1 MVKESGISLWQGAI
15 VVLALSILGLNDA
28 TSAET
33 DRRRSDREN
42 HCPQISGAPATS
54 TKAGQS
60 YSFRPQASDADGDR
74 LSFWVRNKPRWAKF
88 DSRSGELRGTPS
100 QPGTYSDVV
109 IGVSDWQMSAALP
122 AFTIEIDQ
130 TTPRVDEPPVISGS
144 PSGAVIAGQAYA
156 FQPSASDPEGA
167 TLSFAVQNRPV
178 WAGFD
183 ASTGRLSGTPTSA
196 HVGTYGNIIVSV
208 TDGVSFASLAPF
220 GIEVTAAPNTAPVI
234 SGSPG
239 TQVTAGQSYA
249 FAPAASDADGDRLS
263 FSVSNKPAWASF
275 DTASGRLS
283 GTPGSTHVGTTSG
296 IVISVSDGQLSAA
309 LPAFSIEVAA
319 VPNRAPTISGSPS
332 TSVTEGQSY
341 SFVPSATDP
350 DGDVLVFSIQNRPVW
365 ATFSASTG
373 RLTGTPGS
381 THVGNYGN
389 IVISV
394 SDGQASASLT
404 AFSVDVQA
412 TPNRAPVIAGQ
423 PATTVVAGQAY
434 SFTPSS
440 SDADGDVLSFA
451 VAGKPVWA
459 SFDASTGRLSGTPS
473 AAQVGTYSGIVIS
486 VTDGT
491 TFSELAP
498 FGITVTDA
506 PNRAPTITGSPAT
519 TVIAGQAYSY
529 TPYANDADG
538 DPLTFSIQ
546 NRPVWATFSSTTGRL
561 SGTPTSTQ
569 VGNYSNIVISV
580 SDGTASASLAPFSVA
595 VTAVPNRAPTIT
607 GQPAA
612 TVTAG
617 QAYSFTPAAS
627 DADGDC

>member
-15 VVLALSILGLNDA
+15 VVLALSILGFNDA

-33 DRRRSDREN
+33 DRRRSEREN

-54 TKAGQS
+54 TKAGQV
-60 YSFRPQASDADGDR
+60 YSFRPQAADADGDR

-122 AFTIEIDQ
+122 AFTIEIDG
-130 TTPRVDEPPVISGS
+130 TAPRVDEPPVISGS

-234 SGSPG
+234 SGSPA

-373 RLTGTPGS
+373 RLTGTP
-381 THVGNYGN
+381 
-389 IVISV
+389 
-394 SDGQASASLT
+394 T
-404 AFSVDVQA
+404 ARRS
-412 TPNRAPVIAGQ
+412 
-423 PATTVVAGQAY
+423 ATT
-434 SFTPSS
+434 
-440 SDADGDVLSFA
+440 
-451 VAGKPVWA
+451 
-459 SFDASTGRLSGTPS
+459 
-473 AAQVGTYSGIVIS
+473 
-486 VTDGT
+486 
-491 TFSELAP
+491 E
-498 FGITVTDA
+498 
-506 PNRAPTITGSPAT
+506 
-519 TVIAGQAYSY
+519 
-529 TPYANDADG
+529 
-538 DPLTFSIQ
+538 
-546 NRPVWATFSSTTGRL
+546 
-561 SGTPTSTQ
+561 TS
-569 VGNYSNIVISV
+569 
-580 SDGTASASLAPFSVA
+580 
-595 VTAVPNRAPTIT
+595 
-607 GQPAA
+607 
-612 TVTAG
+612 
-617 QAYSFTPAAS
+617 
-627 DADGDC
+627 